1 MQFLERLDDEA
12 RGLLL
17 GVARPVYYLKGA
29 RLVRHGETARGA
41 YVLRS
46 GSADAVVALPGGETL
61 TVAQLGAGGMFGETS
76 LLERSTCTATVTASD
91 RLEAWF
97 IERDDFRALVAQRVP
112 AALRVQHAVTLVL
125 SDKVRALN
133 ARVLEVPAPGDQP
146 SKKEPQADPL
156 APVKR
161 VKRVRFDHRPFLPL
175 LPAFEGFDENEI
187 GEVLDVSALLELPR
201 GHAVFFA
208 GQPSSACFVVI
219 RGAVEIRARHGSRER
234 RMAVLGPGQLLG
246 YMSALEHGNHGSD
259 AVVREP
265 ALLLEIPGKAFD
277 ALYHGT
283 SPAATKLHR
292 VIQRSLLSSL
302 AQTNRHLTRL
312 ISLARLRGAGR
323 EGDALQGALGG
334 QVVTTDR
341 GS

>member
-1 MQFLERLDDEA
+1 
-12 RGLLL
+12 
-17 GVARPVYYLKGA
+17 
-29 RLVRHGETARGA
+29 
-41 YVLRS
+41 
-46 GSADAVVALPGGETL
+46 
-61 TVAQLGAGGMFGETS
+61 
-76 LLERSTCTATVTASD
+76 
-91 RLEAWF
+91 
-97 IERDDFRALVAQRVP
+97 
-112 AALRVQHAVTLVL
+112 
-125 SDKVRALN
+125 
-133 ARVLEVPAPGDQP
+133 
-146 SKKEPQADPL
+146 
-156 APVKR
+156 
-161 VKRVRFDHRPFLPL
+161 
-175 LPAFEGFDENEI
+175 
-187 GEVLDVSALLELPR
+187 
-201 GHAVFFA
+201 
-208 GQPSSACFVVI
+208 
-219 RGAVEIRARHGSRER
+219 
-234 RMAVLGPGQLLG
+234 MAVLGPGQLLG
-246 YMSALEHGNHGSD
+246 YMSALEHGNHGSN